1 MKNIIVGNGI
11 NIEFGGARY
20 LNSGIISRLLNN
32 LQTKDYSDIFAQ
44 KITSKEL
51 LVVFKGLHNEL
62 VDILNGKHNDYCQT
76 AEEKSTLERVKKQYP
91 KISSISDIG
100 MEDYFFILMLFH
112 YRYNDPPDMVQATFD
127 GLCYL
132 FFDAIYD
139 EGRIQ
144 KIHELVNASTKEK
157 LHHLFDQF
165 DTIFTVNYDC
175 NVEMIAEKP
184 IYYLHGDFNTL
195 HDQYNPGSLLG
206 RMYFERGTQN
216 PVTEKTKHIYCNG
229 IMGFSGSFK
238 EKIMDIFENGQF
250 GVEQLLQKINTGLS
264 SVDEEK
270 LEEMRILQDDKL
282 RFAYDLIQTKKNH
295 TDLYFHQYP
304 SNIFKNISGEMSI
317 VGLSPN
323 NDEHIWKMLQ
333 KNTRLQR
340 IIYYYKSEQDKL
352 SVEDLYREMDIIT
365 IPVEM
370 FWKTGNI

>member
-20 LNSGIISRLLNN
+20 LNSGIINRLLNN
-32 LQTKDYSDIFAQ
+32 LVTKDYSDIFAQ
-44 KITSKEL
+44 KITGEEL
-51 LVVFKGLHNEL
+51 LVVFNGLHNDL
-62 VDILNGKHNDYCQT
+62 IDILNGKHNDYCKT
-76 AEEKSTLERVKKQYP
+76 AEEKSTLERIKKQYH
-91 KISSISDIG
+91 KNSNISDIG

-112 YRYNDPPDMVQATFD
+112 YRYNDPIEMVQATFD

-132 FFDAIYD
+132 FLDAIYD
-139 EGRIQ
+139 EGQIQ
-144 KIHELVNASTKEK
+144 KIHELVNASTKEN
-157 LHHLFDQF
+157 LHHLFNQF

-184 IYYLHGDFNTL
+184 VYYLHGDFNTL

-206 RMYFERGTQN
+206 RMYFERCAQN

-238 EKIMDIFENGQF
+238 EKVMGIFENGQF
-250 GVEQLLQKINTGLS
+250 GVEQLLQKINVGLTS
-264 SVDEEK
+264 EEEEK
-270 LEEMRILQDDKL
+270 LEEMRISQDDKV
-282 RFAYDLIQTKKNH
+282 RFAYDLIQTKKKH
-295 TDLYFHQYP
+295 PDLNFNQYP
-304 SNIFKNISGEMSI
+304 SNIFKNIAGEMFI

-333 KNTRLQR
+333 KNAGLQK

-352 SVEDLYREMDIIT
+352 SVEDLYPGMDIIT
-365 IPVEM
+365 IPVER
-370 FWKTGNI
+370 FWETGNI

>member
-20 LNSGIISRLLNN
+20 LNSGIINRLLNN
-32 LQTKDYSDIFAQ
+32 LKTKDYSDIFAQ
-44 KITSKEL
+44 KITGEEL
-51 LVVFKGLHNEL
+51 LVVFNGLHNDL
-62 VDILNGKHNDYCQT
+62 IDILNGKHNDYCKT
-76 AEEKSTLERVKKQYP
+76 AEEKSTLERIKKQYH
-91 KISSISDIG
+91 KNSNISDIG

-112 YRYNDPPDMVQATFD
+112 YRYNDPIEMVQATFD

-132 FFDAIYD
+132 FFDAIYN
-139 EGRIQ
+139 EGQIQ
-144 KIHELVNASTKEK
+144 KIHELVNASTKEN
-157 LHHLFDQF
+157 LHHLFNQF

-175 NVEMIAEKP
+175 NVEMIAEKQ

-238 EKIMDIFENGQF
+238 EKVMGIFENGQF
-250 GVEQLLQKINTGLS
+250 GVEQLLQKINVGLTS
-264 SVDEEK
+264 EEEEK
-270 LEEMRILQDDKL
+270 LEEMRISQDDKV
-282 RFAYDLIQTKKNH
+282 RFAYDLIQTKKKH
-295 TDLYFHQYP
+295 PDLTFNQYP
-304 SNIFKNISGEMSI
+304 SNVLKNISGEMCI

-333 KNTRLQR
+333 KNSGLQK
-340 IIYYYKSEQDKL
+340 II
-352 SVEDLYREMDIIT
+352 
-365 IPVEM
+365 
-370 FWKTGNI
+370 